1 MMTVMSSIGLGKI
14 EQDVDPGVVQ
24 FDIWAAMFPKRFRPE
39 GLEAAFHCHAAA
51 FEVGFH
57 TWYGRLPSTQMAGLA
72 PSYGLGFHGDA
83 LHARRE
89 NTCHSV
95 ETYPLLSCSDIEEL
109 LRHFL
114 PKRAVIKE
122 EVIAQMEKRHKKR
135 LAYTMKAYRKQW
147 ITLLE

>member
-1 MMTVMSSIGLGKI
+1 MIGSQAPWCLDIRVEIGGHAIIKPSIGLGKI
-14 EQDVDPGVVQ
+14 EQNVDPGVVQ
-24 FDIWAAMFPKRFRPE
+24 LDIWAAMFPKQFRPE
-39 GLEAAFHCHAAA
+39 GLEAAFHFHATA

-57 TWYGRLPSTQMAGLA
+57 TWCGRLPSTQMAGLA

-83 LHARRE
+83 LHAQRA
-89 NTCHSV
+89 NTCRSV

-122 EVIAQMEKRHKKR
+122 DGIAQMEKRR
-135 LAYTMKAYRKQW
+135 
-147 ITLLE
+147 